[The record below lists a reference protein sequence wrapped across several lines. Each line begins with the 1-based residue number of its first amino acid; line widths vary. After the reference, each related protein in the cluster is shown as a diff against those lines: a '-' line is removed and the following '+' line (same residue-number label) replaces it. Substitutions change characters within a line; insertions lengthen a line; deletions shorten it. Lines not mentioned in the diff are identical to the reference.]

1 MITTIYVDMDGVL
14 SNFKK
19 RFIEL
24 FKTYPEVDYPSK
36 KKEKEDYKRKF
47 DDFITDGHFATL
59 EPMPDFSDAISFL
72 DSIQD
77 DYSIKILSSTAQ
89 QKYLREVSKQK
100 ERWLTEWEIDYP
112 TIFVPGKKIKQH
124 YARATRLLI
133 DDTLSN
139 VSEWRERGGPAILHR
154 SWEQTIAE
162 FHELYLTDIQ
172 R

>member
-36 KKEKEDYKRKF
+36 KKEKEGYKRKF

-59 EPMPDFSDAISFL
+59 EPMSDFGEATTFL

-89 QKYLREVSKQK
+89 QKYLREVSAQK
-100 ERWLTEWEIDYP
+100 ERWLAECEIDYP
-112 TIFVPGKKIKQH
+112 AIFVPGKKIKQY
-124 YARATRLLI
+124 YARSNRLLVNGENEEVLRYCI
-133 DDTLSN
+133 RLGN
-139 VSEWRERGGPAILHR
+139 KP
-154 SWEQTIAE
+154 
-162 FHELYLTDIQ
+162 
-172 R
+172 